1 MQKIDLEDLLRKYR
15 DNSISEDEQARLEN
29 WYVQWKPGHQHL
41 ELDELEEIKAGLW
54 NKLPYSAIRKPKPF
68 WLGIAAAASVVIAL
82 TVGGYFM
89 LRPNSPRQYAA
100 APKNEILPGGSKA
113 ILTLANGS
121 TIDLNEAR
129 NGDLAKTAGMTITKN
144 DSGQVSYVAD
154 SSRPAPGNHSPTTAY
169 NTITTPK
176 GGQWHIVL
184 ADGTEVWLNAASSL
198 HYPASFNGTE
208 RKVELTGEGYF
219 EVAKDKAHPF
229 IVATDK
235 QEVEVLGTHFNINSY
250 NDEVSVKTTLLEGS
264 VRVGLLPPSSG
275 SQPSLSEGHLS
286 QRERGTNSQSVV
298 LKPGQQAS
306 LVQGKLN
313 IEEVDSDDA
322 IAWKNGKFVFADEG
336 ISSIMRKVSRWYDV
350 DVVYNSLPEQD
361 SFSGSISRFETIQQV
376 LNKIELT
383 NKIHFKVKG
392 RRITVSR

>member
-1 MQKIDLEDLLRKYR
+1 MQKIDLKDLLRKYR
-15 DNSISEDEQARLEN
+15 DNSISEDEQAQLEN
-29 WYVQWKPGHQHL
+29 WYVQWKPDHQHL
-41 ELDELEEIKAGLW
+41 EPDELEEIKAGLW
-54 NKLPYSAIRKPKPF
+54 DKLPRSAIRKPKPQ
-68 WLGIAAAASVVIAL
+68 WPGIAAAASVVVAL

-89 LRPNSPRQYAA
+89 LRPASPRQYAA
-100 APKNEILPGGSKA
+100 AHKNEILPGGSKA
-113 ILTLANGS
+113 TLTLANGN
-121 TIDLNEAR
+121 TIDLNEAL
-129 NGDLAKTAGMTITKN
+129 NGDLIKTAGMTITKN
-144 DSGQVSYVAD
+144 DSGQVSYIAD

-219 EVAKDKAHPF
+219 EVSKDREHPF
-229 IVATDK
+229 VVETAK
-235 QEVEVLGTHFNINSY
+235 QRVLVLGTHFNINSY
-250 NDEVSVKTTLLEGS
+250 EDELTVRTTLLEGA
-264 VRVGLLPPSSG
+264 VK
-275 SQPSLSEGHLS
+275 LSAGNEAAY
-286 QRERGTNSQSVV
+286 

-322 IAWKNGKFVFADEG
+322 IAWKNGKFVFADES
-336 ISSIMRKVSRWYDV
+336 ISSIMRKISRWYDV
-350 DVVYNSLPEQD
+350 EVIYNSLPEHD

-392 RRITVSR
+392 RRIIVSR